1 MPDAPDY
8 TLLSDVNVIGG
19 VTLNVNVVG
28 SVTLNVNVTNASL
41 DVRVIGSTVT
51 LNVNVVNT
59 SVNVNITGQAINVA
73 IINPT
78 GVPLYVAQP
87 IRVTRDFDN
96 PSVTSTTTLLL
107 RSVTGRARLLSIVIV
122 AQGYGTWTRLFN
134 VRIRIVIDGVTNDI
148 SLHEIT
154 MWNGGLTGEQP
165 PAPGTRIQPP
175 IISRMGGWTYAET
188 ATDGYKD
195 FRLVIQQEMDAR
207 TSLDIYLVDPG
218 GADAINYFIWSWVG
232 FYP

>member
-8 TLLSDVNVIGG
+8 TLLSDVNIIGG

-51 LNVNVVNT
+51 LNVNVVNA
-59 SVNVNITGQAINVA
+59 SVNVNITGQTIDVS

-87 IRVTRDFDN
+87 VRVSRSYHN
-96 PSVTSTTTLLL
+96 PSITTATTLLL
-107 RSVTGRARLLSIVIV
+107 RSVTGRARLLAIVV
-122 AQGYGTWTRLFN
+122 WAQSYTAWTRLFN
-134 VRIRIVIDGVTNDI
+134 VKVRIVIDGVTNDV
-148 SLHEIT
+148 SLHEMT
-154 MWNGGLTGEQP
+154 LWNGGLPGAQP
-165 PAPGTRIQPP
+165 PAAGTRVQPT
-175 IISRMGGWTYAET
+175 IIGRMGGWAYAET
-188 ATDGYKD
+188 ATDNFKD
-195 FRLVIQQEMDAR
+195 FRLIMQQEMDAR
-207 TSLDIYLVDPG
+207 SSLDIYLVDPG
-218 GADAINYFIWSWVG
+218 GAEAINYNIWIWVG